1 MSKSNEEIIPQW
13 IINHLDKFGNC
24 SCGRDLIKRV
34 GKENVIK
41 QLEKIGFDCDLR
53 IIYENSKDRFKRKS
67 KYPLN
72 ANIIFEVKHQLK
84 YTFYEKL

>member
-24 SCGRDLIKRV
+24 SCGRDLVKRV

-41 QLEKIGFDCDLR
+41 QLEKIGFNCEVR
-53 IIYENSKDRFKRKS
+53 IIYENPKDRFKRKS

-72 ANIIFEVKHQLK
+72 AYYILEVKTPIKIYFL
-84 YTFYEKL
+84 